1 MDLPFQALHTTCAG
15 LTCDVAVGG
24 RAAGGPGGA
33 QLEGGEGGGGGVAEE
48 RQDGRQRVQRVVQEV
63 LRVSAGQEQKL
74 VRTHEH
80 LHRVL
85 EAASGD
91 QVLKTK
97 HVSNA

>member
-1 MDLPFQALHTTCAG
+1 MTCG
-15 LTCDVAVGG
+15 VCGELTRDVAVGW

-63 LRVSAGQEQKL
+63 LRVGAGQEQKL
-74 VRTHEH
+74 VRTHKL

-85 EAASGD
+85 EAASSD
-91 QVLKTK
+91 QVLKIN